1 MQNKWRQ
8 SNWVWTWQCCLYAW
22 LWFQE
27 KLPLHHELCKR
38 FFLFP
43 DILPGGERCAM
54 NPVSCSGVLI
64 SKYAVLIWFFRSM
77 SQLDQTWD
85 LTCTSHHPARS
96 LHSTKM
102 VRFSCRNLLTKS
114 MKSNF
119 FHRMWHS
126 WFWASLRQWLQLK
139 LCSFADYQT
148 KMISMWFFQMIFV
161 RCHVLSRR
169 WVIRLT
175 ISHIHFLLNRF
186 D

>member
-1 MQNKWRQ
+1 MKKRCLHR
-8 SNWVWTWQCCLYAW
+8 VWTAKRLAKTSFPLSPRHQIKKSCLHQPWAA
-22 LWFQE
+22 
-27 KLPLHHELCKR
+27 KR
-38 FFLFP
+38 KRTSSVNCQTITK
-43 DILPGGERCAM
+43 DIIS
-54 NPVSCSGVLI
+54 PVI